1 MRKKVT
7 VVGAGNVGANCAV
20 RIADK
25 ELADVVLVDVVEGV
39 PQGKGLDLLQSGPV
53 QGYDVSITGANDY
66 EPTANS
72 DIAII
77 TAGFPRKPG
86 MSRDDL
92 LMANFEVIK
101 TATEQVA
108 KYSPNC
114 IIIVVTNP
122 LDAMAQAAFQ
132 VSKFSKNRVIGM
144 AGVLDS
150 ARFRTFIA
158 QELNVSVENVT
169 GVVMGGHG
177 DTMVPLVRLSNVA
190 GIPLTELMDQ
200 ATIDRI
206 VDRTANGGAEIVKY
220 LKTGSAYYAPS
231 AAAVEMA
238 EIDPQGQEEGAALRR
253 LSGRRVRHQRPVRRR
268 AGEVGRARHRED
280 LRDQTHR
287 GRDGEAAQERR
298 LRARNWSTFSPPR
311 CKYVAGGQAGSA
323 VQHVEY
329 SHTTLIKAV
338 KGTRDL
344 LPPSTDVWNRVE
356 SVARAIFRAYNYH
369 EIRTPILEET
379 QLFARG
385 VGAETDI
392 VTKEMYTFDDHG
404 TSLTLRPENTASVIR
419 AYIEHRLDQRPGV
432 QKLYYL
438 GPMFRRER
446 PQKGRYRQ
454 FFQIGAEAIGSESP
468 AGRRRSHRTG
478 GRDPEGRRASPA
490 SSC

>member
-1 MRKKVT
+1 LRKKVT

-53 QGYDVSITGANDY
+53 QGYDVNVTGANDY

-92 LMANFEVIK
+92 LLANFEVIK

-122 LDAMAQAAFQ
+122 LDAMAQAAFH

-177 DTMVPLVRLSNVA
+177 DTMVPLVRLCNVS

-200 ATIDRI
+200 ATIDKI
-206 VDRTANGGAEIVKY
+206 VDRTANGGAEIVKH

-238 EIDPQGQEEGAALRR
+238 ESILKDKKKVLPCAAYLEGEYGIKGLYV
-253 LSGRRVRHQRPVRRR
+253 GVPVKL
-268 AGEVGRARHRED
+268 G
-280 LRDQTHR
+280 
-287 GRDGEAAQERR
+287 
-298 LRARNWSTFSPPR
+298 
-311 CKYVAGGQAGSA
+311 
-323 VQHVEY
+323 
-329 SHTTLIKAV
+329 
-338 KGTRDL
+338 
-344 LPPSTDVWNRVE
+344 
-356 SVARAIFRAYNYH
+356 
-369 EIRTPILEET
+369 
-379 QLFARG
+379 ARG
-385 VGAETDI
+385 IEKI
-392 VTKEMYTFDDHG
+392 YEIK
-404 TSLTLRPENTASVIR
+404 LTPDEQAKLKKSADSVQ
-419 AYIEHRLDQRPGV
+419 ELV
-432 QKLYYL
+432 NVLKSK
-438 GPMFRRER
+438 M
-446 PQKGRYRQ
+446 
-454 FFQIGAEAIGSESP
+454 
-468 AGRRRSHRTG
+468 
-478 GRDPEGRRASPA
+478 
-490 SSC
+490 